1 MIMRIIID
9 GTVGA
14 GKTTLITGNSQRDAE
29 HKQYLGL
36 SELGFPV
43 YTDLI
48 TNVIKE
54 LRERGIS
61 DPSLDWRLFF
71 NVAVEHCISNYNNAS
86 NNTINFYDRGIFFL
100 ELLAKRYDQQL
111 PQLYFDFCKDHFY
124 DNPVFIFEP
133 ILSID
138 MTRPHET
145 DNKQKSYTVED
156 RIRQHH
162 DVIDLYKKWG
172 YNVIEVPLGS
182 NKSNESNIF
191 RLNFIKKILNF

>member
-1 MIMRIIID
+1 MRIIID

-14 GKTTLITGNSQRDAE
+14 GKTTLITGNSQRDVE
-29 HKQYLGL
+29 HKKYLGL

-54 LRERGIS
+54 LRDRGIS
-61 DPSLDWRLFF
+61 DPSLDWNLFF
-71 NVAVEHCISNYNNAS
+71 DVAVKHCISNYNSAS
-86 NNTINFYDRGIFFL
+86 NNTINFYDRGIYFL

-111 PQLYFDFCKDHFY
+111 PQSYFDFCKDYLY

-138 MTRPHET
+138 MTHPHET
-145 DNKQKSYTVED
+145 DNKQKCYTVED
-156 RIRQHH
+156 RIRQHR

-172 YNVIEVPLGS
+172 YDVIEVPLES
-182 NKSNESNIF
+182 NNPNDSNIF
-191 RLNFIKKILNF
+191 RLNFIKKVLNI

>member
-1 MIMRIIID
+1 MRIIID

-14 GKTTLITGNSQRDAE
+14 GKTTLITGNSQRDVE
-29 HKQYLGL
+29 HKKYLGL

-54 LRERGIS
+54 LRNRGIS
-61 DPSLDWRLFF
+61 DPSLDWNLFF
-71 NVAVEHCISNYNNAS
+71 DVAVKHCISNYNSAS
-86 NNTINFYDRGIFFL
+86 NNTINFYDRGIYFL

-111 PQLYFDFCKDHFY
+111 PQLYFDFCKDHLY

-138 MTRPHET
+138 MTQPHET
-145 DNKQKSYTVED
+145 DNKQKCYTVED
-156 RIRQHH
+156 RIRQHR

-172 YNVIEVPLGS
+172 YEVIEVPLES
-182 NKSNESNIF
+182 NNPNDSNIF
-191 RLNFIKKILNF
+191 RLNFIKKVLNI

>member
-1 MIMRIIID
+1 MRIIID

-14 GKTTLITGNSQRDAE
+14 GKTTLLTGKSQRDAE
-29 HKQYLGL
+29 HKKYLGF

-48 TNVIKE
+48 TNVIKK

-61 DPSLDWRLFF
+61 DPSLDWNLFF
-71 NVAVEHCISNYNNAS
+71 DVAVEHCILNYNSAS

-111 PQLYFDFCKDHFY
+111 PQSYFDFCKDNFY
-124 DNPVFIFEP
+124 DNPVFVFEP

-145 DNKQKSYTVED
+145 DNKQKCYTVEE
-156 RIRQHH
+156 RIYQHH
-162 DVIDLYKKWG
+162 DVIELYKKWG
-172 YNVIEVPLGS
+172 YDVIEVPLGS
-182 NKSNESNIF
+182 NNPDDSNIF
-191 RLNFIKKILNF
+191 RLNFIKKVLNL

>member
-1 MIMRIIID
+1 MRIIID

-14 GKTTLITGNSQRDAE
+14 GKTTLITGNSQRDTE

-182 NKSNESNIF
+182 NKSNESNIY